1 MMQFG
6 HAIKSSVIDISCGEE
21 HSALLT
27 KDGEVFT
34 FGYGMDGQLGH
45 KEKNNLNQ
53 PKKLAFDKR
62 IKKVACGGGH
72 TGIVT
77 E

>member
-1 MMQFG
+1 MMHFG
-6 HAIKSSVIDISCGEE
+6 HAIKSRVVDLSCGEE

-27 KDGEVFT
+27 NEGEVFT

-45 KEKNNLNQ
+45 KERNNQNT
-53 PKKLAFDKR
+53 PKKIVFEKR
-62 IKKVACGGGH
+62 IKKVSCGGGH